1 MPNIDF
7 DRDARL
13 AQLVEQPL
21 YTGKVGGSNPSAR
34 TDMYIICPHWGL
46 FHFRLVKGV
55 AGTHTLPKQPFRNN
69 L

>member
-1 MPNIDF
+1 
-7 DRDARL
+7 
-13 AQLVEQPL
+13 
-21 YTGKVGGSNPSAR
+21 
-34 TDMYIICPHWGL
+34 MYIICPHWGL